1 MFKSLLLKGRT
12 LCLLLCCMI
21 SSLVVTAQTKHS
33 GKVIG
38 SDDKLPVVGASVRI
52 KGTNTGA
59 VTDVN
64 GEFTLSLAPGNV
76 LVVSYLTYK
85 TKEVTVQGD
94 QYLTISLEPAN
105 TTLNEVIVTGYQ
117 TQRKKDISGA
127 VASVDVSAAKVI
139 PTTNSTSLLQGQA
152 AGVTVV
158 ESGAP
163 GAGANVFVRGISN
176 FGNSSP
182 LYVIDGVQRGG
193 MGDLNPNDIESI
205 AVLKDAGSAAI
216 YGVAGGN
223 GVVVI
228 TTKKGKQGKTRFTYD
243 AFYGNQIALGGNP
256 FNVLSA
262 DNFEALLRQIQPDN
276 LLIKDNGGH
285 FFDYGYQAGSNVPGS
300 PKGQANAG
308 NPAIDPAK
316 YVLDINNPNNDYL
329 IQKFVKGAGT
339 DWFHA
344 LFKNAPQQSHT
355 VSASGANEKN
365 NYYFSLGYLNQQG
378 TLIDTYYKRY
388 QTRIN
393 TNFSLSNSIRVGETL
408 SVYYEESPQGGGG
421 IPGGNQ
427 SEGNAISFSYRMMPQ
442 IPVYDIKGNWGGTYD
457 GLTQLGNAINPVATQ
472 AQNGL
477 DLSRGWNI
485 VGSAYG
491 EVDFLKHF
499 NVKTQ
504 IGTTIYNYYYN
515 NTNVNPYY
523 GGESH
528 NSPNGYNTG
537 AGYGTQ
543 YNWTNTLQYSQV
555 FGKHSVK
562 AFAGFE
568 AKDSFSQGVSAS
580 VNNLFSLDPAYVSIG
595 NGDAKTILAGGGPGE
610 EISTLSFFG
619 RLDYIFNDRYIL
631 AATIRRDGTSLFFP
645 GKQWGTFPSVS
656 LAWRV
661 SQENFLKGVSWI
673 NDLKLRGSY
682 GQLGYVGN
690 IGDGNPY
697 SSFRSSIGA
706 ASYAIGGGI
715 NSATGGFF
723 ASQIGNK
730 KTTWETDVISNVG
743 LDASLFNHLDFT
755 FEWFNKTSKNLLNAV
770 TLPATVGGA
779 APPTIN
785 VGQVSNKG
793 IEISATYHGKLG
805 SAVSFYGGANIT
817 TYKSNIDK
825 LSNVAANN
833 YFYSNYQRQ
842 DAIVKNQVGHPIG
855 EFYGYQVDGY
865 WNTQAEIDA
874 ANANAVAK
882 TGKAGSVFQNGLG
895 TNQGEA
901 LGDFRYHDTNGD
913 GVITDADRTFIGN
926 PNPKFTYGVNLGASW
941 KGFDFSTVLFGSYG
955 GKIYNYTKYW
965 TDFGDTFA
973 GNKGNDLLFNS
984 WTPSNPNAATPKAA
998 AIGGFGTSGTINSWY
1013 VSGGSFLKM
1022 RSATLGYTFNSGKL
1036 KALGID
1042 KLHIYAQGVNLFTA
1056 TKYKGLDP
1064 ELLTVGNN
1072 GLGTDI
1078 GAYPNNEKKYIF
1090 GVNLSF

>member
-1 MFKSLLLKGRT
+1 
-12 LCLLLCCMI
+12 MI

-117 TQRKKDISGA
+117 SQRKKDISGA

-139 PTTNSTSLLQGQA
+139 PTSNSQSLLQGQA

-158 ESGAP
+158 QSGAP
-163 GAGANVFVRGISN
+163 GASGNVLIRGIGN
-176 FGNSSP
+176 FGASDP
-182 LYVIDGVQRGG
+182 LYVIDGVQRTG

-205 AVLKDAGSAAI
+205 SVLKDAGAAAI

-228 TTKKGKQGKTRFTYD
+228 TTKKGKQGKTRLTYD

-285 FFDYGYQAGSNVPGS
+285 FFDYGYQAGSNVPNS

-308 NPAIDPAK
+308 DPAIDPAK
-316 YVLDINNPNNDYL
+316 YVLDPNNPNNDYL

-355 VSASGANEKN
+355 VSLSGANDKN

-388 QTRIN
+388 QARVN
-393 TNFSLSNSIRVGETL
+393 TNFSVSNNVRIGETL
-408 SVYYEESPQGGGG
+408 SVYFEESPQGSGG

-442 IPVYDIKGNWGGTYD
+442 IPVYDIKGNFGGTYD
-457 GLTQLGNAINPVATQ
+457 GLTQLGNAINPVASQ

-499 NVKTQ
+499 TIKTQ
-504 IGTTIYNYYYN
+504 IGTSIYNYYYN
-515 NTNVNPYY
+515 NTIVNPYY

-528 NSPNGYNTG
+528 NSPNGYQAG
-537 AGYGTQ
+537 AGYGSR
-543 YNWTNTLQYSQV
+543 YNWTNTIQYSQV

-562 AFAGFE
+562 AFGGFE
-568 AKDSFSQGVSAS
+568 ARDIFQQDINAS
-580 VNNLFSLDPAYVSIG
+580 VNKLFSLDPAYVSIG
-595 NGDAKTILAGGGPGE
+595 NGDASTILAGAGPGQE
-610 EISTLSFFG
+610 VSVLSLFG
-619 RLDYIFNDRYIL
+619 RLDYIYNDRYIL
-631 AATIRRDGTSLFFP
+631 AATIRRDGVSVFFP
-645 GKQWGTFPSVS
+645 GRQYGTFPSIS
-656 LAWRV
+656 LGWRV
-661 SQENFLKGVSWI
+661 SQENFMKGISWI

-682 GQLGYVGN
+682 GELGTYGAVSGGN
-690 IGDGNPY
+690 AY
-697 SSFRSSIGA
+697 SSFRPSIGG

-730 KTTWETDVISNVG
+730 KTTWENDVITNVG
-743 LDASLFNHLDFT
+743 VDMSLFNHLDVT
-755 FEWFNKTSKNLLNAV
+755 VEWFNKVSKNLLFPL

-779 APPTIN
+779 SAPYIN
-785 VGQVSNKG
+785 IGQVSNKG
-793 IEISATYHGKLG
+793 VEISATYHGKIG
-805 SAVSFYGGANIT
+805 SDVSFYGGANIT
-817 TYKSNIDK
+817 TYHSNIDK
-825 LSNVAANN
+825 LSNDIKNN
-833 YFYSNYQRQ
+833 YFGDNFQRQ
-842 DAIVKNQVGHPIG
+842 TSLVRDQVGHPIG
-855 EFYGYQVDGY
+855 SFYGYVVDGY

-882 TGKAGSVFQNGLG
+882 TGKAGSVYQNGNSSG
-895 TNQGEA
+895 GGEI
-901 LGDFRYHDTNGD
+901 LGDFKYHDTNGD
-913 GVITDADRTFIGN
+913 GVITDADQDFIGN
-926 PNPKFTYGVNLGASW
+926 PNPKFTYGINLGGSW
-941 KGFDFSTVLFGSYG
+941 KGFDLSTVLYGSYG
-955 GKIYNYTKYW
+955 AKIYNYTKYW

-984 WTPSNPNAATPKAA
+984 WTPSNPNAATPKAQA
-998 AIGGFGTSGTINSWY
+998 VGGFGTSSTVNSWY

-1022 RSATLGYTFNSGKL
+1022 RSLSLGYTFNSAKL
-1036 KALGID
+1036 KALGVD

-1064 ELLTVGNN
+1064 ELLVVGQN

-1078 GAYPNNEKKYIF
+1078 GAYPNNEKKFIF

>member
-1 MFKSLLLKGRT
+1 
-12 LCLLLCCMI
+12 MI
-21 SSLVVTAQTKHS
+21 SSLVVTAQTKHT

-38 SDDKLPVVGASVRI
+38 SDDKQPVVGASVRI

-64 GEFTLSLAPGNV
+64 GEFSLNLSPGNV
-76 LVVSYLTYK
+76 LVVSYLTYQ
-85 TKEVTVQGD
+85 TKEVTVQND
-94 QYLTISLEPAN
+94 QYLTITLTPASN
-105 TTLNEVIVTGYQ
+105 TLNEVIVTGYQ

-127 VASVDVSAAKVI
+127 VATVDVAAAKVV
-139 PTTNSTSLLQGQA
+139 PTTNAESLLQGQA

-158 ESGAP
+158 EQGAP
-163 GAGANVFVRGISN
+163 GAGANVYIRGISN
-176 FGNSSP
+176 FDNSSP
-182 LYVIDGVQRGG
+182 LYVIDGVQRSG

-205 AVLKDAGSAAI
+205 NVLKDAGSAAI

-243 AFYGNQIALGGNP
+243 AYYGDQIALGGNP
-256 FNVLSA
+256 FNVLTA

-285 FFDYGYQAGSNVPGS
+285 FYDYGYQGPGA
-300 PKGQANAG
+300 KGQANEG
-308 NPAIDPAK
+308 DPAVDPAK
-316 YVLDINNPNNDYL
+316 YNLDPNNPGNDYL
-329 IQKFVKGAGT
+329 IQKFVKGQGT

-344 LFKNAPQQSHT
+344 LFKNAPVQSHT

-378 TLIDTYYKRY
+378 TLINTFYKKY
-388 QTRIN
+388 QARIN

-408 SVYYEESPQGGGG
+408 NVYFDESPQGSGN

-427 SEGNAISFSYRMMPQ
+427 GEGNAISYSYRMEPQ
-442 IPVYDIKGNWGGTYD
+442 IPVYDIKGNFGGTYD
-457 GLTQLGNAINPVATQ
+457 GLTQLGNGNNPVATQ
-472 AQNGL
+472 YQNGL
-477 DLSRGWNI
+477 DLSRTWNI
-485 VGSAYG
+485 VGSTYA

-499 NVKTQ
+499 TAKTQ
-504 IGTTIYNYYYN
+504 VGTTIYNYYYN
-515 NTNVNPYY
+515 NTVLNPYWS
-523 GGESH
+523 GEGH
-528 NSPNGYNTG
+528 AGANGYNTG
-537 AGYGTQ
+537 AGYGSA
-543 YNWTNTLQYSQV
+543 YNWTNTVQYSQV
-555 FGKHSVK
+555 FGKHNIK

-568 AKDSFSQGVSAS
+568 AKDELSQNVSAS

-595 NGDAKTILAGGGPGE
+595 NGTASSILASGGPGPRY
-610 EISTLSFFG
+610 SQLSFFG

-631 AATIRRDGTSLFFP
+631 AATIRRDGASRFYP
-645 GKQWGTFPSVS
+645 GRQWGTFPSVS
-656 LAWRV
+656 LAWRL
-661 SQENFLKGVSWI
+661 SQEDFLKGVSWI

-682 GQLGYVGN
+682 GELGYDGN

-697 SSFRSSIGA
+697 SAFRSGIGP

-715 NSATGGFF
+715 NSATGGFY
-723 ASQIGNK
+723 ASQIGNR
-730 KTTWETDVISNVG
+730 KTSWESDAIANVG
-743 LDASLFNHLDFT
+743 LDASLFNHLDVSV
-755 FEWFNKTSKNLLNAV
+755 EWFNKISKDLLYAV

-779 APPTIN
+779 NPPVVN
-785 VGQVSNKG
+785 VGQVSNRG
-793 IEISATYHGKLG
+793 IEISANYHGKL
-805 SAVSFYGGANIT
+805 SSEVSFNAGANIT
-817 TYKSNIDK
+817 TYHSNIDK
-825 LSNVAANN
+825 ISNDVKND

-842 DAIVKNQVGHPIG
+842 DALVKNQVGHPIG
-855 EFYGYQVDGY
+855 EFFGYQVDGY

-874 ANANAVAK
+874 ANANAAAK
-882 TGKAGSVFQNGLG
+882 TGQAGAVYQNGLNNG
-895 TNQGEA
+895 GES
-901 LGDFRYHDTNGD
+901 LGDFKYRDVNGD

-926 PNPKFTYGVNLGASW
+926 PNPKFTYGINLSATW
-941 KGFDFSTVLFGSYG
+941 KGFDLSTVLYGSYG
-955 GKIYNYTKYW
+955 AKIYNYTKYW
-965 TDFGDTFA
+965 VDFGDTFA
-973 GNKGNDLLFNS
+973 GNKSNDLLFNS

-998 AIGGFGTSGTINSWY
+998 AIGGFGTSSTINSWY

-1022 RSATLGYTFNSGKL
+1022 RSLSLGYTFKANLL
-1036 KALGID
+1036 KSIGVD
-1042 KLHIYAQGVNLFTA
+1042 KLRIYAQGINLFTA

-1064 ELLTVGNN
+1064 ELPAVGSN

>member
-117 TQRKKDISGA
+117 SQRKKDISGA

-139 PTTNSTSLLQGQA
+139 PTSNSESLLQGQA

-158 ESGAP
+158 QSGAP
-163 GAGANVFVRGISN
+163 GAGGNVFVRGIGN
-176 FGNSSP
+176 FDNSGP
-182 LYVIDGVQRGG
+182 LYVIDGVQRGS

-216 YGVAGGN
+216 YGIAGGN

-256 FNVLSA
+256 FNVLTS
-262 DNFEALLRQIQPDN
+262 DNLEALFRQIQPDN

-285 FFDYGYQAGSNVPGS
+285 FYDYGYQSGSA
-300 PKGQANAG
+300 KGQANAG
-308 NPAIDPAK
+308 DPAVDPAK
-316 YVLDINNPNNDYL
+316 YILDPNNPGNDYL
-329 IQKFVKGAGT
+329 IQKFNKGTGT

-355 VSASGANEKN
+355 VSLSGANEKN

-388 QTRIN
+388 QARIN
-393 TNFSLSNSIRVGETL
+393 SNFSVSNSIRVGETL
-408 SVYYEESPQGGGG
+408 NVYFEESPQGGGG
-421 IPGGNQ
+421 LPGGNQ

-442 IPVYDIKGNWGGTYD
+442 IPVYDIKGNFGGTYD
-457 GLTQLGNAINPVATQ
+457 GLTQLGNGNNPVATQ
-472 AQNGL
+472 SQNGL

-485 VGSAYG
+485 VGSTYG

-499 NVKTQ
+499 TVKTQ
-504 IGTTIYNYYYN
+504 IGLNINNYYYN
-515 NTNVNPYY
+515 NTTLNPYWS
-523 GGESH
+523 GEGH
-528 NSPNGYNTG
+528 AGDNGYQAG
-537 AGYGTQ
+537 AGYSSQ

-555 FGKHSVK
+555 FGKHSIK

-568 AKDSFSQGVSAS
+568 AKDNLGQNVQAS
-580 VNNLFSLDPAYVSIG
+580 VNNLFSLDPAYVSISG
-595 NGDAKTILAGGGPGE
+595 GKASSILATGGPGTE
-610 EISTLSFFG
+610 TSTLSFFG

-645 GKQWGTFPSVS
+645 GRQWGTFPSVS

-682 GQLGYVGN
+682 GQLGYLGTG

-697 SSFRSSIGA
+697 SSFKPDFNH
-706 ASYAIGGGI
+706 ASYAIDGSSG
-715 NSATGGFF
+715 SAAGGFY

-743 LDASLFNHLDFT
+743 LDASLFNHLDVT
-755 FEWFNKTSKNLLNAV
+755 VEWFNKTSKNLLYQL

-779 APPTIN
+779 SAPTVN
-785 VGQVSNKG
+785 VAQVSNKG
-793 IEISATYHGKLG
+793 VEVAATYHGKLG
-805 SAVSFYGGANIT
+805 SDVSFYAGANIT
-817 TYKSNIDK
+817 TYHSNIDK
-825 LSNVAANN
+825 ISNDVKNN
-833 YFYSNYQRQ
+833 YFDDNGQRQ
-842 DAIVKNQVGHPIG
+842 GTIVRDQVGHPIG
-855 EFYGYQVDGY
+855 SFFGYQVDGY

-874 ANANAVAK
+874 ANANAASK
-882 TGKAGSVFQNGLG
+882 TSKADAVYQNG
-895 TNQGEA
+895 NAANKGEL
-901 LGDFRYHDTNGD
+901 LGDFKYHDTNGD

-941 KGFDFSTVLFGSYG
+941 KGFDFSTVLYGSYG
-955 GKIYNYTKYW
+955 GKIYNFTKYW
-965 TDFGDTFA
+965 VDFGDTFT
-973 GNKGNDLLFNS
+973 GNKSNDLLFNS
-984 WTPSNPNAATPKAA
+984 WTPSNPNAATPKAQA
-998 AIGGFGTSGTINSWY
+998 VGGFGTSSTINSWY

-1042 KLHIYAQGVNLFTA
+1042 KLHVYVQGVNLFTA

-1064 ELLTVGNN
+1064 ELLVVGRN